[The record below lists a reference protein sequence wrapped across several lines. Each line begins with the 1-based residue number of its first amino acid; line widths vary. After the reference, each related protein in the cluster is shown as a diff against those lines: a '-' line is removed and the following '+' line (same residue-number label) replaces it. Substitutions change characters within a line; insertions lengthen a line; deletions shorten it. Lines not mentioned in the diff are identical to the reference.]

1 MTVFLDQLFQGSQIK
16 KMKRKENIRSMYN
29 KATMPTVVMKYT
41 SETKTTKKTL
51 DVKGLTTAATKT
63 NGVVGTVVKA
73 IFSNNMTY
81 YTKGSNSFGGGA
93 RSVSNSG
100 AVSRRT

>member
-1 MTVFLDQLFQGSQIK
+1 MPSKGLNYS
-16 KMKRKENIRSMYN
+16 S
-29 KATMPTVVMKYT
+29 ATKITPKPV
-41 SETKTTKKTL
+41 L
-51 DVKGLTTAATKT
+51 QVKGITTAVAAAKPK
-63 NGVVGTVVKA
+63 GPVAGTVTKA
-73 IFSNNMTY
+73 IFSNNMAY

>member
-1 MTVFLDQLFQGSQIK
+1 V
-16 KMKRKENIRSMYN
+16 
-29 KATMPTVVMKYT
+29 A
-41 SETKTTKKTL
+41 
-51 DVKGLTTAATKT
+51 
-63 NGVVGTVVKA
+63 GTVTKA
-73 IFSNNMTY
+73 IFSNNMAY

>member
-1 MTVFLDQLFQGSQIK
+1 MPNIGLKFTSQ
-16 KMKRKENIRSMYN
+16 
-29 KATMPTVVMKYT
+29 
-41 SETKTTKKTL
+41 TKTTKQKL
-51 DVKGLTTAATKT
+51 DVKGLTKPAAT
-63 NGVVGTVVKA
+63 NGVVGTVTKA

-81 YTKGSNSFGGGA
+81 YTKGGNSFGGGA